1 MRDLRFTLA
10 FLLAL
15 TGVGTAAAGD
25 MAGMKMAPT
34 ASASA
39 VRTGKGTGF
48 IKAIDARA
56 GTVTL
61 QHGPIAGLGWPAMT
75 MTFKAAP
82 EGRREDRL
90 RRPPARRRR
99 RDHRRSALTTA
110 RRFAQRPVTQILRL
124 ICDDAG
130 HNLARRRRRW

>member
-82 EGRREDRL
+82 ASLLGGLKVGEKIGFD
-90 RRPPARRRR
+90 ARQQG
-99 RDHRRSALTTA
+99 AAAEITA
-110 RRFAQRPVTQILRL
+110 VR
-124 ICDDAG
+124 
-130 HNLARRRRRW
+130 H